1 MGMRDKNAKPTEL
14 GKRKGIGCNLY
25 TGTQPRSAQGM
36 ETYADK
42 LILRHPRD
50 TQTNIGDQ
58 S

>member
-1 MGMRDKNAKPTEL
+1 MRDKNAKPTEL
-14 GKRKGIGCNLY
+14 GKRKGIGCDLY